1 MKYIAEIDVMPQEAI
16 LDPQGKAVSSG
27 LSNLGLSALGNVRIG
42 KHVRLEVEAKDK
54 AEAESL
60 VKRACDELLCNKIME
75 YAKFTLTEA

>member
-27 LSNLGLSALGNVRIG
+27 LVNLGLSALGNARIG
-42 KHVRLEVEAKDK
+42 KHIRLEVEAKDK
-54 AEAESL
+54 AEAEVL

-75 YAKFTLTEA
+75 YAKFSLTEA